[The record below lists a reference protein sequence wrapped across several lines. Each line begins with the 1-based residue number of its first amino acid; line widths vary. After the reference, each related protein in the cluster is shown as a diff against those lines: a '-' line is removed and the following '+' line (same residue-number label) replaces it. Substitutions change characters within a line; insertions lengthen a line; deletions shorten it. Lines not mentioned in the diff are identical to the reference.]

1 MKLEIS
7 KEEQQ
12 HLMAA
17 LDVAVK
23 SAQNSLQTA
32 SILLPLA
39 QRISDLKEKDK
50 KVVDVEVD
58 N

>member
-1 MKLEIS
+1 MKLEIN

-12 HLMAA
+12 QLMSA
-17 LDVAVK
+17 LDIAVK

-39 QRISDLKEKDK
+39 QRISELKDK
-50 KVVDVEVD
+50 DEKVVDAELED
-58 N
+58 

>member
-7 KEEQQ
+7 QEEQQ
-12 HLMAA
+12 QLMSA
-17 LDVAVK
+17 LDIAVK

-39 QRISDLKEKDK
+39 QKISELKEKEK
-50 KVVDVEVD
+50 KVVDVEVE
-58 N
+58 